1 MTLTVAAVQM
11 AMVDDVDA
19 NVATAERLVRDAHA
33 GGAQVVLIPELFEGP
48 YFCKDIDPEHF
59 GRARPVDGHPTVEH
73 FRAVAAELGVV
84 LPLSIYER
92 AGQATFNTVV
102 VVDADGAVL
111 GTYRKSHI
119 PDGPGYSEKYYF
131 NGGDTGFRVWAT
143 AYATIG
149 VGICW
154 DQWFPESA
162 RAMALLGAEV
172 LLFPTAIGSE
182 PPDPTWD
189 SSGHW
194 QRVMQGHAGA
204 NLMPLVAANRV
215 GHEVGT
221 DDRDHVLRLVVH
233 RRRHRR
239 QGRRGRPHERGCDQR
254 LVRARRAPRP
264 TARVGPVP
272 RSPARPVRPAAHPRR
287 HHPLAM
293 SVRARMPAETGRHER
308 TVMCWP
314 ARASLYGGRIAEARA
329 AHAEVAAT
337 IARFEPVTMIA
348 DPASSEAAATACGG
362 DVEVVELAIDD
373 SWFRDTGP
381 IYVIDGDG
389 TRVALDFE
397 FNSWGAKFTP
407 FDADVTIAR
416 RWAAHAGHPLRSVA
430 MVLEGGAIAV
440 DGDGTLVTTEQCLL
454 HPNRNPALTRVEV
467 EAVLGREL
475 GVTTV
480 VWLPFGLALDA
491 DTDGH
496 VDNVAAFVRPGT
508 LLVQGCADEGE
519 DDWLRCN
526 VNARS
531 ARGALDAAGRAL
543 DVIDVPVL
551 PYREVEGVRVAVPYL
566 NYYVVNGGVI
576 VPVCGHDADDDML
589 AIIAAEH
596 PGREVVGVDVGA
608 ILAYGG
614 GGIHCITQQVP
625 AA

>member
-1 MTLTVAAVQM
+1 
-11 AMVDDVDA
+11 
-19 NVATAERLVRDAHA
+19 
-33 GGAQVVLIPELFEGP
+33 
-48 YFCKDIDPEHF
+48 
-59 GRARPVDGHPTVEH
+59 
-73 FRAVAAELGVV
+73 
-84 LPLSIYER
+84 
-92 AGQATFNTVV
+92 
-102 VVDADGAVL
+102 
-111 GTYRKSHI
+111 
-119 PDGPGYSEKYYF
+119 
-131 NGGDTGFRVWAT
+131 
-143 AYATIG
+143 
-149 VGICW
+149 
-154 DQWFPESA
+154 
-162 RAMALLGAEV
+162 
-172 LLFPTAIGSE
+172 
-182 PPDPTWD
+182 
-189 SSGHW
+189 
-194 QRVMQGHAGA
+194 
-204 NLMPLVAANRV
+204 
-215 GHEVGT
+215 
-221 DDRDHVLRLVVH
+221 
-233 RRRHRR
+233 
-239 QGRRGRPHERGCDQR
+239 
-254 LVRARRAPRP
+254 
-264 TARVGPVP
+264 
-272 RSPARPVRPAAHPRR
+272 
-287 HHPLAM
+287 
-293 SVRARMPAETGRHER
+293 MPAETARHER

-314 ARASLYGGRIAEARA
+314 ARASLYGGRIGEARA

-348 DPASSEAAATACGG
+348 DPTSSEAAATACGA

-454 HPNRNPALTRVEV
+454 HPNRNPALTRLEV

-480 VWLPFGLALDA
+480 VWLPFGLALDD

-496 VDNVAAFVRPGT
+496 VDNVAAFARPGT

-551 PYREVEGVRVAVPYL
+551 PYREVDGVRVAVPYL

-625 AA
+625 AVRSPESGTVRL